1 MEKKINWTCLNSNEQ
16 ENIRE
21 TIYME
26 NDKFER
32 LNENDVKKI
41 YRICKYFEKFNALI
55 KNNKFNEDQK
65 VKNFLK
71 IYKEDLDTL

>member
-1 MEKKINWTCLNSNEQ
+1 
-16 ENIRE
+16 
-21 TIYME
+21 ME

-41 YRICKYFEKFNALI
+41 CRVCKYFEKFNALI
-55 KNNKFNEDQK
+55 KNNEFNEDQK